1 MKVTLSGN
9 ARAYIKQETR
19 YLRERSASGAAAFR
33 QIVLDARAIIAR
45 HPESGLTQSAIAL
58 VGARR
63 LVLRGYHFD
72 YDVADDTVIILAVK
86 SSVNTPPLITDDD
99 DDYG

>member
-9 ARAYIKQETR
+9 ARAYIKQETQ
-19 YLRERSASGAAAFR
+19 YLRDRSASGAAAFR
-33 QIVLDARAIIAR
+33 EIVLDARAILAR
-45 HPESGLTQSAIAL
+45 HPDSGLTQSAITL

-72 YDVADDTVIILAVK
+72 YDVTDDAVVILAVR
-86 SSVNTPPLITDDD
+86 SSVNTPSPDLDDTDDD
-99 DDYG
+99 A